1 MNTLLE
7 ILIHLV
13 FSAIIFSIIWYIV
26 VLLIR
31 RFSFNNVKPTS
42 KSELPNKSKL
52 QKEVEKET
60 IRSNYK
66 LLLMLKDEYIKRI
79 NEQIGL
85 CMCIQYLRLDYK
97 ITVME
102 KIILKELL
110 IINKPEK
117 AELDEYWWSK
127 KDIYSRIKF
136 LNKLIEKYNDYTIP

>member
-7 ILIHLV
+7 ILTYLV

-52 QKEVEKET
+52 QKKVEKET
-60 IRSNYK
+60 IRSTYK

-85 CMCIQYLRLDYK
+85 CMCIKYLRLDYK

-136 LNKLIEKYNDYTIP
+136 LNKLIEKYHD

>member
-7 ILIHLV
+7 ILTYLV

-31 RFSFNNVKPTS
+31 RFLCNNEKPT
-42 KSELPNKSKL
+42 NKSKL
-52 QKEVEKET
+52 QKEVEKDN
-60 IRSNYK
+60 IRSNYE

-79 NEQIGL
+79 NEHIGL
-85 CMCIQYLRLDYK
+85 CICTQYLHLDRK

-102 KIILKELL
+102 KHMLKHFL

-117 AELDEYWWSK
+117 VKLDEHWWPVE
-127 KDIYSRIKF
+127 DTESRIEF
-136 LNKLIEKYNDYTIP
+136 LDKLIDKYNDYTIP